1 MSPPARGMPRQQR
14 LLHRGLSS
22 EDGVETASAVM
33 VERKMSLEKGYRRA
47 LIKAFQTHPHQVD
60 FTKPEQA
67 VSVINEWVSDH
78 TAGNNTTLM
87 EGSGE
92 SPPSISYS

>member
-1 MSPPARGMPRQQR
+1 MSLPARGMSRQQR
-14 LLHRGLSS
+14 LLHRDLSS

-47 LIKAFQTHPHQVD
+47 LVKAFQTHPHQVD

-67 VSVINEWVSDH
+67 VNIINEWVSDH
-78 TAGNNTTLM
+78 TAGNKPIPIQH
-87 EGSGE
+87 SGQ
-92 SPPSISYS
+92 SLPSFPCS